1 MFPACSHWKIFWVTD
16 VRRSLNFLSLH
27 TYLFSTL
34 SGLVEFDGFYLES
47 DPCLVCNNPEVPFSV
62 SDVHDMSHLNAYFSC
77 CRSKCWPNLFP
88 VLLEHQTLIY
98 QSGHPL
104 HYHSASG
111 EVDWQPHYQQ
121 SHREDWRSQENQD
134 GSDDQPLLQQQD
146 RTGNRRAEEQ
156 VSIQIRILKKNSV
169 FLDGG

>member
-1 MFPACSHWKIFWVTD
+1 MNCS
-16 VRRSLNFLSLH
+16 SLD
-27 TYLFSTL
+27 TYLLSTL
-34 SGLVEFDGFYLES
+34 SGLVEFDGFFLES

-62 SDVHDMSHLNAYFSC
+62 SDVHDMSHLNTFF
-77 CRSKCWPNLFP
+77 KCYGSESWPALFP

-111 EVDWQPHYQQ
+111 EADWQSHYQQ

-134 GSDDQPLLQQQD
+134 GSHDQPLLQQQD
-146 RTGNRRAEEQ
+146 CTGHRRTEEQ
-156 VSIQIRILKKNSV
+156 VSMLIRLLSKKKAH
-169 FLDGG
+169 FY